1 MVCEKIVVQRFVNSH
16 ITCIFFILV
25 KLTLLQD
32 KAIETF
38 FFDLISYNI
47 NAAGNTIHKLCS
59 YVPYEKQFIC
69 PNLEFSITL

>member
-1 MVCEKIVVQRFVNSH
+1 M
-16 ITCIFFILV
+16 

-38 FFDLISYNI
+38 LIDLISYNI

-59 YVPYEKQFIC
+59 YLTYEKHIIW
-69 PNLEFSITL
+69 PNLEFSITF

>member
-1 MVCEKIVVQRFVNSH
+1 M
-16 ITCIFFILV
+16 

-32 KAIETF
+32 QAIRTF
-38 FFDLISYNI
+38 LFDLISYNI

-59 YVPYEKQFIC
+59 YVPYEKQCIC